1 MRVDGTKLRRCA
13 RPRAAAA
20 AVGVAVAAAFA
31 CAPITSGARAPMAL
45 EPERADRAARPEPA
59 PRATAGGAERAS
71 PAALPATLPTHV
83 EVRLDGAVGRAERL
97 EFATLDAE
105 GAPRRHLALATAA
118 GVRLDGRPAEST
130 LRVRGPV
137 RIGDALHRGDLV
149 LEAVPNTPAL
159 RATVRLP
166 LEHYVAG
173 VVAAEI
179 PLWSSEPAELAA
191 LAIAARTFA
200 VRAMLSRTHE
210 PGGSRLTDGVLDQ
223 AYRGAYAPG
232 AGASARAR
240 EITRELEGAI
250 DATRGQVLAVGG
262 MLLDVRYHASC
273 GGATADFDDVF
284 GHEPGAGPGGPGV
297 ACAPCAERARAEARA
312 GRPDPERPLGWVTR
326 LDGDALD
333 RIASAA
339 GLDLRPRALQPT
351 RVDPAGRWLEV
362 ALAGRG
368 RDVVRIRFD
377 DLRRAAGY
385 ELLPGSRLVQLRP
398 DPGQPIGPR
407 GIAIQGRG
415 RGHGVGLCQEAL
427 RDLARAGWGHE
438 RMLAHY
444 YPGAR
449 VVRPGG
455 GAR

>member
-1 MRVDGTKLRRCA
+1 LSVAPGNLRR
-13 RPRAAAA
+13 RAATAALGAALAA
-20 AVGVAVAAAFA
+20 ALA
-31 CAPITSGARAPMAL
+31 CAPVTPGARAPIAL
-45 EPERADRAARPEPA
+45 EPERADRAAPPERV
-59 PRATAGGAERAS
+59 PRAPAVGAVRAAPATL
-71 PAALPATLPTHV
+71 PAALPTHV

-105 GAPRRHLALATAA
+105 GGARRHLALATGA

-130 LRVRGPV
+130 LRLRGPV

-149 LEAVPNTPAL
+149 LEAVPGAAAL

-200 VRAMLSRTHE
+200 VRAMLSRVNE

-232 AGASARAR
+232 PGASARAR
-240 EITRELEGAI
+240 EITRELQGAI
-250 DATRGQVLAVGG
+250 EAPRGEVLALGDR
-262 MLLDVRYHASC
+262 LLDVRYHASC
-273 GGATADFDDVF
+273 GGATADFDAVF

-297 ACAPCAERARAEARA
+297 ACPPCAERARAEALA
-312 GRPDPERPLGWVTR
+312 GRPAPERPLGGVAR

-333 RIASAA
+333 RIAAAA
-339 GLDLRPRALQPT
+339 GLDIRPRALQPT
-351 RVDPAGRWLEV
+351 RVDAAGRWLEV

-368 RDVVRIRFD
+368 REVKRIAFD

-385 ELLPGSRLVQLRP
+385 ALLPGSRLVQLRP
-398 DPGQPIGPR
+398 DPGQPIGPQ
-407 GIAIQGRG
+407 GVAVQGRG

-427 RDLARAGWGHE
+427 RDLARAGWSHD

-449 VVRPGG
+449 IVRPGDA
-455 GAR
+455 AR